1 MPEQRRKQMNSALKL
16 TIAFVCIY
24 ALITQQVVANSWIRR
39 LDEWIYERDILL
51 VTPGKTPT
59 IVILMDDLGLRG
71 ITSAILLITAILIS
85 RRFKSWRP
93 INLSLLALLLLNL
106 AVGASKLLLG
116 RTKPSTGFDL
126 FFTDSGLSYPSGHAA
141 NAVLSWGMIAYLIF
155 RYSHKEPF
163 EGLRLTWFVSI
174 ISSLVCLASLYRN
187 THWFSDLLGGLFIG
201 SALLVA
207 VIAIDRSITSARQ
220 PSYGAGRLI
229 T

>member
-1 MPEQRRKQMNSALKL
+1 MPERRRKQKNSAFKL
-16 TIAFVCIY
+16 TILFIGIY
-24 ALITQQVVANSWIRR
+24 ALITQQVLVNSWIRR

-59 IVILMDDLGLRG
+59 IIILIDDLGLRG

-106 AVGASKLLLG
+106 AVGASKLLFG

-207 VIAIDRSITSARQ
+207 VIAIDRSITSDRQ
-220 PSYGAGRLI
+220 PS
-229 T
+229 

>member
-1 MPEQRRKQMNSALKL
+1 MPEKRRKQMNSALKL
-16 TIAFVCIY
+16 SIAFVSAY

-93 INLSLLALLLLNL
+93 VNLSLLALLLLNL
-106 AVGASKLLLG
+106 VVGASKLLFG

-207 VIAIDRSITSARQ
+207 VIAIDRSITSDRQ
-220 PSYGAGRLI
+220 PS
-229 T
+229 

>member
-1 MPEQRRKQMNSALKL
+1 MNSALKL
-16 TIAFVCIY
+16 SIAFISTY

-93 INLSLLALLLLNL
+93 VNLSLLALFLLNL
-106 AVGASKLLLG
+106 AVGASKLLFG

-207 VIAIDRSITSARQ
+207 VIAIDRSITSDRQ
-220 PSYGAGRLI
+220 PS
-229 T
+229 

>member
-1 MPEQRRKQMNSALKL
+1 MPEKRRKQMNSALKL
-16 TIAFVCIY
+16 SIAFISTY

-106 AVGASKLLLG
+106 AVGASKLLFG

-174 ISSLVCLASLYRN
+174 ISTLVCLASLYRN

-207 VIAIDRSITSARQ
+207 VIAIDRSITSDRQ
-220 PSYGAGRLI
+220 PS
-229 T
+229 

>member
-71 ITSAILLITAILIS
+71 VTSAILLITAILIS

-106 AVGASKLLLG
+106 VVGASKLLFG

-207 VIAIDRSITSARQ
+207 VIAIDRSITSDRQ
-220 PSYGAGRLI
+220 PS
-229 T
+229 